1 LHVPSLLGSGG
12 CLGKD
17 ATLREA
23 ADSARLSDPVGVAAV
38 TGDQASAPTG
48 LITGPLDG
56 YDYLTF
62 VVVIIAVVAGFYI
75 IIQIGGLPGK
85 LAERRHHPHAE
96 TVKILGWAG
105 LFTALPWIHALIWAF
120 HDSLTIDIRKIP
132 EREQEAIDAVATALR
147 GEQVPHAETGAARE
161 DAPGGAGPGGTPAP
175 GTPPTR
181 G

>member
-1 LHVPSLLGSGG
+1 
-12 CLGKD
+12 
-17 ATLREA
+17 
-23 ADSARLSDPVGVAAV
+23 V
-38 TGDQASAPTG
+38 TGDQADAPTG

-62 VVVIIAVVAGFYI
+62 VILLIAVIAGFYI

-96 TVKILGWAG
+96 TVKILGWVG

-132 EREQEAIDAVATALR
+132 EREQDAIDAVATALR
-147 GEQVPHAETGAARE
+147 GEQVSRETGAAEVPQGR
-161 DAPGGAGPGGTPAP
+161 PPSGAGPSGSQAP
-175 GTPPTR
+175 GTPPAR